1 MGAPCAGPLS
11 GMDECPIPPRESI
24 QGLPGAVFV
33 QHSLSLV
40 GVSALAEATSFGEVG
55 MSFTRIEAM
64 TSGFGWKFALE
75 AVGVAVA
82 GAALTAS
89 GATVEA
95 GALGVIGSTFS
106 ITL

>member
-1 MGAPCAGPLS
+1 MNLKQSPVRHDHVRGVSFCEIALAGYL
-11 GMDECPIPPRESI
+11 
-24 QGLPGAVFV
+24 AVTV

-40 GVSALAEATSFGEVG
+40 GASALAEATSFGEAG

-64 TSGFGWKFALE
+64 TSGFGWKSDWE

-82 GAALTAS
+82 GAALTTS

-95 GALGVIGSTFS
+95 GDLGVIGSTFS

>member
-1 MGAPCAGPLS
+1 
-11 GMDECPIPPRESI
+11 
-24 QGLPGAVFV
+24 
-33 QHSLSLV
+33 
-40 GVSALAEATSFGEVG
+40 

>member
-64 TSGFGWKFALE
+64 TSGFGWKFAL
-75 AVGVAVA
+75 GKLFKNPCYQA
-82 GAALTAS
+82 GWNKN
-89 GATVEA
+89 VP
-95 GALGVIGSTFS
+95 FS
-106 ITL
+106 FS